1 MAGKKLVDI
10 TKGLIMK
17 VKAYVT
23 LFFLIILNLGFSK
36 PAEEKNVTFIV
47 TGNVRAEFNLC
58 G

>member
-1 MAGKKLVDI
+1 VAVKNLVDI
-10 TKGLIMK
+10 TKGLNMN
-17 VKAYVT
+17 VRAYVI
-23 LFFLIILNLGFSK
+23 LVFIIILSLGFSK

>member
-1 MAGKKLVDI
+1 VAGKNLVDI
-10 TKGLIMK
+10 TKGLNMN
-17 VKAYVT
+17 VRAYVI
-23 LFFLIILNLGFSK
+23 LVFIIILSLGFSK